1 MKAERAKIFIPFS
14 PLNGFYEAI
23 RKKEHISVPKAEISE
38 DMACEIDEA
47 LKSVRAGDM
56 VTVVYYC
63 VDEYLSV
70 TGCVSK
76 IDVGRRILTLVTTQ
90 IHFDDIYKIEEKI

>member
-23 RKKEHISVPKAEISE
+23 RKKEHISVPKAEIFE
-38 DMACEIDEA
+38 DVACEIDAA
-47 LKSVRAGDM
+47 LKSVQVGDI

-63 VDEYLSV
+63 KDEYLSV

-76 IDVGRRILTLVTTQ
+76 IDINRRILTVVTTQ
-90 IHFDDIYKIEEKI
+90 IYFDDIYKIEGKI